1 MAQVQAAITPGECLA
16 RRLLAN
22 CATGAVSNLRAL
34 VHSYPYHHSDL
45 RPFQL
50 VMSLLRD
57 SPSLRSRGPDD
68 RTPEPL
74 TRALVCLDIIH
85 HVARAT
91 VSSPL
96 SYGPFSQMLKEH
108 WSTILSWLT
117 FSLEYP
123 GEMIPRE
130 RVILLA
136 IYFLTDYGARPPFAP
151 NTIEDWETVVD
162 LVFRTWSGEFNQGT
176 TLTKVTVATVEFF
189 DSCLCLGG
197 SAKAAVLD
205 LFFDLNRARSFFKS
219 FATQLTALNPD
230 ADETPSGAHSV
241 LLMHEFCIYLVECL
255 SKTPNWVE
263 IWKLIV
269 KEGALKAYTSTAFTL
284 LSIPIFVPWWK
295 VAQVGKLL
303 RVVEENTE
311 GILSRVA
318 RLSRADLA
326 PLLGNCIETMGAHGG
341 ASELMIVGHLRYLAS
356 YLPYQSVSKAVI
368 QSLER
373 QYAARPWARPPLSIA
388 GWNLFHSTLRLCTMS
403 AAKRN
408 AYYAFACDNTKHLAL
423 RVQEN
428 SPSGEDFTSRK
439 SAKVTIGSLSI
450 VTSVPVLLV
459 SLNWF
464 PWGSKRN
471 PGALLINTFN
481 LLYLIGIEVGPA
493 GAVTILDWTLGAPAH
508 AESRSRDDY
517 LASVTGRSPSY
528 AGARIDAIISTAS
541 AQTGTRLVEA
551 TFRHG
556 RERIHVLAM
565 LREGHWPGGYTFLNG
580 VGTIRREG
588 DSGKVNIR
596 MVIGVCWSPGL
607 GTRNAVGRDLGAQ
620 SKRYTMATVARN
632 LQRSTI
638 RRSSLQRSDS
648 TRNQRLQSTKPPISI
663 ISRGRL
669 WTHHFLEFRLRGAE
683 LGELQPDVPGGD
695 RS

>member
-1 MAQVQAAITPGECLA
+1 MAQVQATTTPGECLA

-22 CATGAVSNLRAL
+22 SATGAVSNLQAL

-57 SPSLRSRGPDD
+57 SPSSYPSLRSRVPDEH
-68 RTPEPL
+68 TPEPL

-91 VSSPL
+91 LPSPL
-96 SYGPFSQMLKEH
+96 SYGPFSQMLQEH

-123 GEMIPRE
+123 GEMIPMIPRE
-130 RVILLA
+130 RVILPA
-136 IYFLTDYGARPPFAP
+136 MYFLTDYGARPPFAP

-205 LFFDLNRARSFFKS
+205 LFFDLNRAQSFFKS

-241 LLMHEFCIYLVECL
+241 LLMHEFYIYLVECL
-255 SKTPNWVE
+255 SKTPNWME
-263 IWKLIV
+263 IWKSIV
-269 KEGALKAYTSTAFTL
+269 KEGALKAYTSTSFTL
-284 LSIPIFVPWWK
+284 LLSVPVFVPWWR

-326 PLLGNCIETMGAHGG
+326 PLLGDCIRSMGTHDG

-356 YLPYQSVSKAVI
+356 YLPYHSVSQAVI

-388 GWNLFHSTLRLCTMS
+388 GWNLFHSTLRLCTLS

-408 AYYAFACDNTKHLAL
+408 AYYAFACDNIKHLAL
-423 RVQEN
+423 QIQEN
-428 SPSGEDFTSRK
+428 SPSGEDFTSRRVCAGCRTVFYCSAECQSDDWK
-439 SAKVTIGSLSI
+439 SLHRDECASAARFLKSRRMSQQ
-450 VTSVPVLLV
+450 
-459 SLNWF
+459 WF

-481 LLYLIGIEVGPA
+481 LLYLIGIEVGHA

-517 LASVTGRSPSY
+517 LASITGRSPSY
-528 AGARIDAIISTAS
+528 ARARLDAIISTAS
-541 AQTGTRLVEA
+541 AETGTRLVEA

-556 RERIHVLAM
+556 RERIHVLAT

-580 VGTIRREG
+580 VGTIRY
-588 DSGKVNIR
+588 
-596 MVIGVCWSPGL
+596 
-607 GTRNAVGRDLGAQ
+607 AVLFLIVD
-620 SKRYTMATVARN
+620 
-632 LQRSTI
+632 
-638 RRSSLQRSDS
+638 
-648 TRNQRLQSTKPPISI
+648 
-663 ISRGRL
+663 ISRL
-669 WTHHFLEFRLRGAE
+669 SYTITCQKETILKQTSDIHCRLRTSFAIVCNC
-683 LGELQPDVPGGD
+683 PIFD
-695 RS
+695 S